1 MQFIRNIMND
11 IKKCIRIAA
20 KMRNWWRRS
29 SKAARI
35 TSSVLLASLLIA
47 WLCFIIFETVNMV
60 SYSSRY
66 SAKLQNSVLIQR
78 EKNAYSD
85 NLGNKDNEVADNK
98 SFEKYF
104 DKYCKQKLDKSTV
117 NHVFW
122 KHPTGGEYPNLSGV
136 KVSDLKVNVDLK
148 KQRVHILANGKT
160 VYTMIMSSG
169 MDDSTPHGDYHINM
183 RGKHFFNYEEK
194 VGADYWVGFIGGEYL
209 FHSVPTRYNFGEYI
223 PSEGMKLG
231 KPASHGCVR
240 LSVADAKWF
249 YKNIPDGTAVH
260 IR

>member
-78 EKNAYSD
+78 EKMLIVTILVIKTMRLLIISRLKNISINIA
-85 NLGNKDNEVADNK
+85 NK
-98 SFEKYF
+98 S
-104 DKYCKQKLDKSTV
+104 
-117 NHVFW
+117 
-122 KHPTGGEYPNLSGV
+122 
-136 KVSDLKVNVDLK
+136 
-148 KQRVHILANGKT
+148 
-160 VYTMIMSSG
+160 
-169 MDDSTPHGDYHINM
+169 
-183 RGKHFFNYEEK
+183 
-194 VGADYWVGFIGGEYL
+194 
-209 FHSVPTRYNFGEYI
+209 
-223 PSEGMKLG
+223 
-231 KPASHGCVR
+231 
-240 LSVADAKWF
+240 
-249 YKNIPDGTAVH
+249 
-260 IR
+260 